1 MRRFEPLASLGKIYT
16 NFFFLKFVQ
25 KCGYINSFS
34 LFSSQGQI
42 FYQRLDLIRCIL
54 KGPPNI
60 WLYELVRKCDGKE
73 DEKCVNLW
81 QTNSSFFTQNN
92 KYMPLIS
99 IKQSRMHLISQSW
112 IHIYDIIY
120 EHPEIYNF
128 VMICG

>member
-16 NFFFLKFVQ
+16 IFFFLKFVQ
-25 KCGYINSFS
+25 NVAISTAFTFS
-34 LFSSQGQI
+34 VLRARY

-81 QTNSSFFTQNN
+81 LTNSSSFTQNN

>member
-1 MRRFEPLASLGKIYT
+1 MRRFEPLASLGKIYA
-16 NFFFLKFVQ
+16 FFFWNLCKNMAISTAF
-25 KCGYINSFS
+25 IFS
-34 LFSSQGQI
+34 VLRARY

-81 QTNSSFFTQNN
+81 LTNSSFFTQNN

-112 IHIYDIIY
+112 IHIYHIIY
-120 EHPEIYNF
+120 EHHEIYNF